1 MRCCTL
7 AVCLLLGITVQNG
20 WSIPLKSV
28 FVTFP
33 GDIVKNMTDVELA
46 ESYLKK
52 FGYINTVQRS
62 GFQSMTSTD
71 KALKRMQR
79 QLGLEETGQLDK
91 QTLDAMKQPR
101 CGVPDVANYKTFDGD
116 LKWDHQDVTYR
127 ILNYSPDMESSLI
140 DDAFA
145 RAFKVWRD
153 VTPLTF
159 TRLFEGTADIMISFG
174 KADHGDLYPFDGKD
188 GLLAHAYPPG
198 EGIQGD
204 AHFDDDEFWTLGKGP
219 AVKTLYGNADG
230 AMCHFPFTFE
240 GRSYTSCTTDGR
252 TDNLPWCSTT
262 SDYNKDK
269 KFGFCPSELL
279 YTFGGNADGA
289 KCVFPFTFLE
299 KEYDS
304 CTTEGRNDGYRWCAT
319 TSNFDTDKKY
329 GFCPSR
335 DTAVIGGNSE
345 GEPCHFPFVF
355 LGKEYN
361 SCTSEGRGDGK
372 LWCSTTGN
380 YDEDKKWGFCPDQG
394 YSLFLVAAHEF
405 GHALGLDHSSIREA
419 LMYPMYT
426 YAEDF
431 SLHQDDIEG
440 IQYLYG
446 SGTGPKPTTPEPD
459 TPSTTSNP
467 DPDETDSTDEPKP
480 TDVPNPTTPSTVDPD
495 KDACKTL
502 KFDTITVIEGVL
514 HFFKDGHVWKV
525 PSRGDAGHKGAL
537 SISERWPALPAVIDS
552 AFEDVL
558 TKKIYF
564 FSGTRFWVYTGKSV
578 LGPRSIEKLGLPSS
592 VQKVEGALQRGKGK
606 VLLFSGENFWRLDLK
621 TQKID
626 RGYPKYTDVVFG
638 GVPND
643 AHDVFQYKGHIYFC
657 RDRFYWRMNSRRQ
670 VDRVGYVKYD
680 LLRCPESSGLRY

>member
-1 MRCCTL
+1 MRCCAL
-7 AVCLLLGITVQNG
+7 AVCFILGISIQDG
-20 WSIPLKSV
+20 WSLPLRSV

-33 GDIVKNMTDVELA
+33 GDIIKNMTDTELA
-46 ESYLKK
+46 EGYLTK
-52 FGYINTVQRS
+52 FGYMNTMKRS
-62 GFQSMTSTD
+62 GFQSMVSTS

-79 QLGLEETGQLDK
+79 QMGLEESGELDK
-91 QTLDAMKQPR
+91 STLDAMKRPR

-127 ILNYSPDMESSLI
+127 IVSYTPDMETSLI
-140 DDAFA
+140 DEAFA
-145 RAFKVWRD
+145 RAFKVWSD

-159 TRLFEGTADIMISFG
+159 TRLFDGTADIMISFG
-174 KADHGDLYPFDGKD
+174 KTNHGDPYPFDGKD

-198 EGIQGD
+198 EGVQGD
-204 AHFDDDEFWTLGKGP
+204 AHFDDDEYWTLGKGP
-219 AVKTLYGNADG
+219 AVRTRYGNADG

-240 GRSYTSCTTDGR
+240 GKSYTTCTTDGR
-252 TDNLPWCSTT
+252 SDNLPWCATT
-262 SDYNKDK
+262 ADYSSDK

-289 KCVFPFTFLE
+289 ECVFPFVFQGE
-299 KEYDS
+299 EYDS
-304 CTTEGRNDGYRWCAT
+304 CTIEGRSDGYRWCAT
-319 TSNFDTDKKY
+319 TSNFDNDKKY
-329 GFCPSR
+329 GFCPTR

-355 LGKEYN
+355 LGKKYD

-372 LWCSTTGN
+372 LWCGTTES
-380 YDEDKKWGFCPDQG
+380 YDDDKKWGLCPDQG

-405 GHALGLDHSSIREA
+405 GHALGLDHSNIREA
-419 LMYPMYT
+419 LMYPMYS
-426 YAEDF
+426 YIENF
-431 SLHQDDIEG
+431 SLHEDDIEG

-446 SGTGPKPTTPEPD
+446 GRTGPDPTPPRPD
-459 TPSTTSNP
+459 TPTPYPN
-467 DPDETDSTDEPKP
+467 PDETDP
-480 TDVPNPTTPSTVDPD
+480 TDGPIDPTTTTTATTRPVDPT
-495 KDACKTL
+495 KDACKLT
-502 KFDTITVIEGVL
+502 KFDTITVIEGEL
-514 HFFKDGHVWKV
+514 HFFKDGHFWKM
-525 PSRGDAGHKGAL
+525 SSKSNGGLRGPF

-552 AFEDVL
+552 AFENIL
-558 TKKIYF
+558 ARKLYF

-578 LGPRSIEKLGLPSS
+578 LGPRSVEKLGLPNT

-606 VLLFSGENFWRLDLK
+606 VLLFSGENYWRLDVK
-621 TQKID
+621 AQKID
-626 RGYPKYTDVVFG
+626 KGYPKYTDVAFG

-680 LLRCPESSGLRY
+680 LLKCSDASGTQY